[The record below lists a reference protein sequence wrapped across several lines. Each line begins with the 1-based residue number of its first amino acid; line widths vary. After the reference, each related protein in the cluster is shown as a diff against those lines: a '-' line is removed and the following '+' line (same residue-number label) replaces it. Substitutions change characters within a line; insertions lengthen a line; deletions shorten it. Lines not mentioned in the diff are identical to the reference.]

1 MGWQTKINKKLSK
14 RHDGSNKNS
23 SLANKLKK
31 EKKIN
36 EEFEIMLAG
45 LTLEEIIALKLE
57 LASKAVNGHLY
68 GLPIWGSLPNITK
81 DAVLKYLTSAC
92 KSQSDVA
99 RALGVSKNRLN
110 EIYRKFKV
118 KDYFNNFEDF

>member
-1 MGWQTKINKKLSK
+1 MGWRAKINKKLSK
-14 RHDGSNKNS
+14 RHDGNNKNS
-23 SLANKLKK
+23 SLSTKLKK

-36 EEFEIMLAG
+36 EDFEIMLAS

-68 GLPIWGSLPNITK
+68 GLPIWNTLPNITK

-99 RALGVSKNRLN
+99 RALGISKVRLH

-118 KDYFNNFEDF
+118 KEYFNNFEDF